1 MHGSWFK
8 ESVVAA
14 LQRGVS
20 GSIIPDWQILHE
32 IVAGGGTLSS
42 LGVKRIY
49 DQLKEAGKAQE
60 WSTIEEFEAYWRK
73 EELQDPV
80 VLPPSEGPQY
90 NDRYIDAKWKQ
101 RAAKGEGKKRRRASK
116 EDYKGK
122 VRGVKQNKRFT
133 SAMDIK

>member
-1 MHGSWFK
+1 MFPDFLERVVSKFFKWASCICIEQSYGFIFIATQASW
-8 ESVVAA
+8 EVP
-14 LQRGVS
+14 L
-20 GSIIPDWQILHE
+20 
-32 IVAGGGTLSS
+32 
-42 LGVKRIY
+42 
-49 DQLKEAGKAQE
+49 DQLKEAGKAQK
-60 WSTIEEFEAYWRK
+60 WPTIEEFEAYWRK
-73 EELQDPV
+73 EELQDPE

-90 NDRYIDAKWKQ
+90 NDRFIDAKWKQ

>member
-1 MHGSWFK
+1 M
-8 ESVVAA
+8 
-14 LQRGVS
+14 
-20 GSIIPDWQILHE
+20 
-32 IVAGGGTLSS
+32 
-42 LGVKRIY
+42 KRIY